1 KELKGSQVNSV
12 IYEYYQRKIETKT
25 KKQALGAVMNK
36 LLRIIFSVLKS
47 KQSFR
52 LITPEQQV
60 EMYQKILQKAA

>member
-1 KELKGSQVNSV
+1 M